1 MFIIASVL
9 FLTSSCGDEKFSE
22 LDSYLNRRDE
32 FVARNGIA
40 SVEEQLKSTNDTLRR
55 LELMDKLYDEYYTF
69 RFNSTMICLD
79 QMQQLADASGSK
91 YYQQL
96 TSIHKVVEL
105 STGGFYLETKE
116 LIDKIDTA
124 SLDPR
129 LKYKYYGSRCFGLII
144 IWKSMLRARNI
155 NGVQGAA

>member
-1 MFIIASVL
+1 MK
-9 FLTSSCGDEKFSE
+9 SSGTRLISQPAEMNSWQ
-22 LDSYLNRRDE
+22 RR
-32 FVARNGIA
+32 ARIA

-69 RFNSTMICLD
+69 RFDSTMICLD

-96 TSIHKVVEL
+96 TSIHGWWNFL
-105 STGGFYLETKE
+105 RRGFYLETKE

-129 LKYKYYGSRCFGLII
+129 LKYKYYESMFWAYI
-144 IWKSMLRARNI
+144 IWKSMLRA
-155 NGVQGAA
+155 NGI